1 MQKLLI
7 TLCALSLIFLGG
19 CSLVSSW
26 VYKIDVQQGN
36 VVTQDMIA
44 KLRPGMDKREVAAVL
59 GMPLLIDPFHPQEW
73 VYAYT
78 DQIGGGR
85 RTERVI
91 KVFFE
96 NDHLARVAGDVREAS
111 APAR

>member
-7 TLCALSLIFLGG
+7 PLLMVPFLCLGS

-36 VVTQDMIA
+36 VVTRDMLA

-59 GMPLLIDPFHPQEW
+59 GTPLLTDPFHPQEW
-73 VYAYT
+73 VYVYT
-78 DQIGGGR
+78 DQLGAGTR
-85 RTERVI
+85 KERVV
-91 KVFFE
+91 KVYFE
-96 NDHLARVAGDVREAS
+96 NDRLARVGGDVRG
-111 APAR
+111 APAGP